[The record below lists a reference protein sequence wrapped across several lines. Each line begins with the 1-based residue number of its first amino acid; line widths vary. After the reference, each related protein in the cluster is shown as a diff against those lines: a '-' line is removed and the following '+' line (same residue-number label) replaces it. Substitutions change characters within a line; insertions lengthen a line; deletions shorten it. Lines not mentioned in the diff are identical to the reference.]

1 MTTQDLSYADY
12 TLVDAAWFTVGKFA
26 VRVGKT
32 DEGVRAAIYRLGKE
46 DEEPLASCEA
56 SNEEAAL

>member
-1 MTTQDLSYADY
+1 M
-12 TLVDAAWFTVGKFA
+12 FTVGKFA